1 MELQRFVAACLRLD
15 SANGD
20 NGDYDR
26 PAGPLELDLGRAEV
40 KGQRRGKGI
49 DPTSTRSAG

>member
-1 MELQRFVAACLRLD
+1 MELQRFAAACLD
-15 SANGD
+15 AANGD
-20 NGDYDR
+20 YEDYDR